1 MEWFQLVCHPFYFRY
16 RFKPDPPL
24 TLFWDGA
31 NIKKNKKKGSCG
43 RKLNGLVTKGHRWP
57 WRAIIIRTLAY
68 RTQTGVFDWPEWCD
82 EFFPFSFFAA
92 AGAIKSLRR
101 RSLLTD
107 KKRGISDG
115 SALQSGGG
123 KWYSSEMKR
132 GAERDFDFFF
142 LFTPMLLP
150 LLSK

>member
-1 MEWFQLVCHPFYFRY
+1 MIPARRSSLLLSLSIQTRSPSLSSETEPTS
-16 RFKPDPPL
+16 K
-24 TLFWDGA
+24 
-31 NIKKNKKKGSCG
+31 IKKGSCG

-68 RTQTGVFDWPEWCD
+68 RAQTGVFDWPEWCD